1 MQSILYNNKV
11 LYNLPLI
18 NKAICNNSI
27 RLDNLLSKYIR
38 SEDFCVTTKKELKL
52 YNIDIKTS
60 SITFGISDIA
70 FQMLVCEKSYL
81 RNKIVDN
88 VIKMI
93 QGEYLIYELI
103 LISSGNFDHKEDNSQ

>member
-1 MQSILYNNKV
+1 MQLIVYKNKV

-27 RLDNLLSKYIR
+27 RLNNLLSKYIR
-38 SEDFCVTTKKELKL
+38 NENFCTITKEELKL
-52 YNIDIKTS
+52 CNIDIKTS

-81 RNKIVDN
+81 RN
-88 VIKMI
+88 
-93 QGEYLIYELI
+93 
-103 LISSGNFDHKEDNSQ
+103 